1 MFMGKK
7 NINVNRTKK
16 QKKKKKQLNLLPLAT
31 VVPLPLVLFVNPSN
45 ILASVE
51 LGAKCKRAESI
62 ITKYCKQSINWWVI
76 RIVNI
81 YVYMEFMCTYK
92 HTQIC

>member
-16 QKKKKKQLNLLPLAT
+16 QKKKQLNLLPLAT

-62 ITKYCKQSINWWVI
+62 ITKYCKQSIN
-76 RIVNI
+76 
-81 YVYMEFMCTYK
+81 
-92 HTQIC
+92 